1 MLERATLPSIDATA
15 LGPHRPRPEEF
26 QHGERHLAVI
36 GMLAQPLA
44 RHLEGGSA
52 SSRSTCATDL
62 AKHICTTHA
71 ADIPHDIH
79 GETGPS
85 TAVLSWSARMEPG
98 RAIITDA
105 LAASE
110 TRPSRM
116 DIYDRDIGGGSSTR
130 TPTPVPSTT

>member
-1 MLERATLPSIDATA
+1 
-15 LGPHRPRPEEF
+15 
-26 QHGERHLAVI
+26 
-36 GMLAQPLA
+36 
-44 RHLEGGSA
+44 
-52 SSRSTCATDL
+52 
-62 AKHICTTHA
+62 
-71 ADIPHDIH
+71 
-79 GETGPS
+79 
-85 TAVLSWSARMEPG
+85 MEAG